1 MPDAAEPTIHPSEP
15 SPGLKVATLGGVPVY
30 IGRTWPVIAIIIVVT
45 FGPSISRSRPD
56 LGIRAYLVAAAFSV
70 LLLLSVLAH
79 EADHAVVATRFGYR
93 VNRVVADLWGGHTAY
108 DTAQSRPG
116 PSALVAV
123 VGPAANGAIALEG
136 WLLADRVPGGVPALL
151 VGAVV
156 WTNGF
161 VALFNLLPGLPL
173 DGGFLVDALVWR
185 VTGNRELGLIA
196 AGWCGRVV
204 TLLVLAW
211 ALLLPFLR
219 GYPPSLFTVVWAGV
233 IGAFL
238 WSGATNA
245 IRTGRARSA
254 LAGITI
260 GSVWRRASSLPVTS
274 SAADAWAL
282 RASGLGGTTVIV
294 VADDGT
300 ALGLVDDDALLGIPE
315 DARPVTPVM
324 AVVRR
329 QPAGW
334 VVDGEPDAAVT
345 PVVETMQTLQV
356 GAVPVRPRSGRIEG
370 IVLAGDLEAALS
382 RGTAA
387 RT

>member
-1 MPDAAEPTIHPSEP
+1 MPHAQEPTIHPSQP

-45 FGPSISRSRPD
+45 FGPSISSSRPD

-70 LLLLSVLAH
+70 LLLVSVLAH
-79 EADHAVVATRFGYR
+79 EAAHAVVATRFGYR

-123 VGPAANGAIALEG
+123 VGPAANGAIALAG

-185 VTGNRELGLIA
+185 VTGNRDLGLIA

-204 TLLVLAW
+204 TVLVLAW

-260 GSVWRRASSLPVTS
+260 GSVWRRASSLPVAS

-282 RASGLGGTTVIV
+282 RASGLGGTAVIV
-294 VADDGT
+294 VAADGT
-300 ALGLVDDDALLGIPE
+300 ALGMVDDDALLGVPE
-315 DARPVTPVM
+315 EARPVTPVM
-324 AVVRR
+324 AAVRR

-334 VVDGEPDAAVT
+334 VVDAEPDAAVT

-382 RGTAA
+382 RGAAA

>member
-1 MPDAAEPTIHPSEP
+1 MPDAPETTSQP

-30 IGRTWPVIAIIIVVT
+30 IGRTWPVIAIIIVAT
-45 FGPSISRSRPD
+45 FGPQIGNGRPD

-79 EADHAVVATRFGYR
+79 EAAHAVVATRFGYR
-93 VNRVVADLWGGHTAY
+93 VDRVVADLWGGHTAY

-116 PSALVAV
+116 PSAVVAV
-123 VGPAANGAIALEG
+123 VGPAANGAIAVLG
-136 WLLADRVPGGVPALL
+136 WLLAHQAPGGVPALL
-151 VGAVV
+151 LGAVV

-185 VTGNRELGLIA
+185 VTGNRDLGLIA

-211 ALLLPFLR
+211 ALLLPFVR

-238 WSGATNA
+238 WAGASNA
-245 IRTGRARSA
+245 IRTGRARTALSA
-254 LAGITI
+254 ITI
-260 GSVWRRASSLPVTS
+260 GSVWRRASSLPAAS

-282 RASGLGGTTVIV
+282 RASGLGGTAVVV
-294 VADDGT
+294 VAEDGS
-300 ALGLVDDDALLGIPE
+300 ALGLVDDDALLGIPDE
-315 DARPVTPVM
+315 ARSATPVM
-324 AVVRR
+324 AAVRQ

-334 VVDGEPDAAVT
+334 VVDADPDAPVT
-345 PVVETMQTLQV
+345 SVVETMQTLQV

-382 RGTAA
+382 RGATA

>member
-1 MPDAAEPTIHPSEP
+1 MPDAAEPTIHPSQP

-45 FGPSISRSRPD
+45 FGPSISSSRPD

-70 LLLLSVLAH
+70 LLLVSVLAH
-79 EADHAVVATRFGYR
+79 EAAHAVVATRFGYR

-108 DTAQSRPG
+108 DTAESRPG

-123 VGPAANGAIALEG
+123 VGPAANGAIALAG

-151 VGAVV
+151 IGAVV

-185 VTGNRELGLIA
+185 VTGNRDLGLIA

-204 TLLVLAW
+204 TILVLGW

-238 WSGATNA
+238 WGGATNA

-260 GSVWRRASSLPVTS
+260 GSVWRRASSLPEAS

-282 RASGLGGTTVIV
+282 RASGLGGTAVVV
-294 VADDGT
+294 VAADGT

-315 DARPVTPVM
+315 EARPVTPVTA
-324 AVVRR
+324 AVQR

-334 VVDGEPDAAVT
+334 VVDAEPDAAVT

-382 RGTAA
+382 RGAA
-387 RT
+387 AHT

>member
-1 MPDAAEPTIHPSEP
+1 MPDAPETTSQP

-30 IGRTWPVIAIIIVVT
+30 IGRTWPVIAIIIVAT
-45 FGPSISRSRPD
+45 FGPQIGNGRPD

-79 EADHAVVATRFGYR
+79 EAAHAVVATRFGYR

-116 PSALVAV
+116 PSAVVAV
-123 VGPAANGAIALEG
+123 AGPAANGAIAVLG
-136 WLLADRVPGGVPALL
+136 WLLAHQAPGGVPSLL
-151 VGAVV
+151 LGAVV

-185 VTGNRELGLIA
+185 VTGNRDLGLIA

-211 ALLLPFLR
+211 ALLLPFVR

-238 WSGATNA
+238 WAGASNA
-245 IRTGRARSA
+245 IRTGRARTALSA
-254 LAGITI
+254 ITI
-260 GSVWRRASSLPVTS
+260 GSVWRRASSLPAAS

-282 RASGLGGTTVIV
+282 RASGLGGTAVVV
-294 VADDGT
+294 VAEDGS
-300 ALGLVDDDALLGIPE
+300 ALGLVDDDALLGIADE
-315 DARPVTPVM
+315 ARSATPVM
-324 AVVRR
+324 AAVRQ

-334 VVDGEPDAAVT
+334 VVDADPDAPVT
-345 PVVETMQTLQV
+345 SVVETMQTLQV

-382 RGTAA
+382 RGATA

>member
-1 MPDAAEPTIHPSEP
+1 
-15 SPGLKVATLGGVPVY
+15 V
-30 IGRTWPVIAIIIVVT
+30 
-45 FGPSISRSRPD
+45 
-56 LGIRAYLVAAAFSV
+56 
-70 LLLLSVLAH
+70 
-79 EADHAVVATRFGYR
+79 
-93 VNRVVADLWGGHTAY
+93 
-108 DTAQSRPG
+108 
-116 PSALVAV
+116 VAV
-123 VGPAANGAIALEG
+123 VGPAANGAIAVLG
-136 WLLADRVPGGVPALL
+136 WLLAHQAPGGVPALL
-151 VGAVV
+151 LGAVV

-185 VTGNRELGLIA
+185 VTGNRDLGLIA

-211 ALLLPFLR
+211 ALLLPFVR

-238 WSGATNA
+238 WAGASNA
-245 IRTGRARSA
+245 IRTGRARTALSA
-254 LAGITI
+254 ITI
-260 GSVWRRASSLPVTS
+260 GSVWRRASSLPAAS

-282 RASGLGGTTVIV
+282 RASGLGGTAVVV
-294 VADDGT
+294 VAEDGS
-300 ALGLVDDDALLGIPE
+300 ALGLVDDDALLGIPDE
-315 DARPVTPVM
+315 ARSATPVM
-324 AVVRR
+324 AAVRQ

-334 VVDGEPDAAVT
+334 VVDADPDAPVT
-345 PVVETMQTLQV
+345 SVVETMQTLQV

-382 RGTAA
+382 RGATA

>member
-1 MPDAAEPTIHPSEP
+1 MKSDARLGDSAATMGRTVGGATDTPPDGPRRSSRDGRLTSLWHRLGGMPDAPEPTTPPSPP
-15 SPGLKVATLGGVPVY
+15 SPGLKVAKLGGVPIY
-30 IGRTWPVIAIIIVVT
+30 IGRTWPVIAIIIIAT
-45 FGPSISRSRPD
+45 FGPSISSNRAD
-56 LGIRAYLVAAAFSV
+56 LGVRAYLVAAAFSV

-79 EADHAVVATRFGYR
+79 EAAHAVVATRFGYR

-123 VGPAANGAIALEG
+123 VGPAANGAIALAG

-185 VTGNRELGLIA
+185 VTGNRDLGLIA

-204 TLLVLAW
+204 TVLVLGW

-219 GYPPSLFTVVWAGV
+219 GAPPSLFTVVWAGV

-238 WSGATNA
+238 WGGATNA

-254 LAGITI
+254 LAAITI
-260 GSVWRRASSLPVTS
+260 GSVWRRASSLPAAS
-274 SAADAWAL
+274 SVADAWAL
-282 RASGLGGTTVIV
+282 RSSGLGGAAVVV
-294 VADDGT
+294 VAG
-300 ALGLVDDDALLGIPE
+300 
-315 DARPVTPVM
+315 
-324 AVVRR
+324 
-329 QPAGW
+329 
-334 VVDGEPDAAVT
+334 
-345 PVVETMQTLQV
+345 
-356 GAVPVRPRSGRIEG
+356 
-370 IVLAGDLEAALS
+370 
-382 RGTAA
+382 
-387 RT
+387 

>member
-1 MPDAAEPTIHPSEP
+1 MPDAHEPTIPPSRP
-15 SPGLKVATLGGVPVY
+15 SPGLKVATLGGVPIY
-30 IGRTWPVIAIIIVVT
+30 IGRTWPVIAIIIVAT

-79 EADHAVVATRFGYR
+79 EAAHAVVATRFGYR

-123 VGPAANGAIALEG
+123 VGPAANGAIALAG
-136 WLLADRVPGGVPALL
+136 WLLADQVPAGVPALL
-151 VGAVV
+151 VGAIV

-185 VTGNRELGLIA
+185 VTGNRDLGLIA

-238 WSGATNA
+238 WGGATNA

-260 GSVWRRASSLPVTS
+260 GSVWRRASSLPVAS
-274 SAADAWAL
+274 SVADAWAL
-282 RASGLGGTTVIV
+282 RASGLGGTAVIV
-294 VADDGT
+294 VGEDGT

-324 AVVRR
+324 AAVRQ
-329 QPAGW
+329 QPDGW
-334 VVDGEPDAAVT
+334 VVDAEPDAAVT

-382 RGTAA
+382 RGAAA

>member
-1 MPDAAEPTIHPSEP
+1 MPDAHEPTIPPSRP
-15 SPGLKVATLGGVPVY
+15 SPGLKVATLGGVPIY
-30 IGRTWPVIAIIIVVT
+30 IGRTWPVIAIIIVAT

-79 EADHAVVATRFGYR
+79 EAAHAVVATRFGYR

-123 VGPAANGAIALEG
+123 VGPAANGAIALAG
-136 WLLADRVPGGVPALL
+136 WLLADQVPAGVPALL
-151 VGAVV
+151 VGAIV

-185 VTGNRELGLIA
+185 VTGNRDLGLIA

-238 WSGATNA
+238 WGGATNA

-260 GSVWRRASSLPVTS
+260 GSVWRRASSLPVAS

-282 RASGLGGTTVIV
+282 RASGLGGTAVIV
-294 VADDGT
+294 VGEDGT

-324 AVVRR
+324 AAVRQ
-329 QPAGW
+329 QPDGW
-334 VVDGEPDAAVT
+334 VVDAEPDAAVT

-382 RGTAA
+382 RGAAA

>member
-79 EADHAVVATRFGYR
+79 EAAHAVVATRFGYR

-123 VGPAANGAIALEG
+123 VGPAANGAIALAG

-185 VTGNRELGLIA
+185 VTGNRDLGLIA

-204 TLLVLAW
+204 TVLVLGW

-238 WSGATNA
+238 WAGATNA

-254 LAGITI
+254 LAAITI
-260 GSVWRRASSLPVTS
+260 GSVWRRASSLPLAS
-274 SAADAWAL
+274 SAADALAL
-282 RASGLGGTTVIV
+282 RASGLGGTAVVV
-294 VADDGT
+294 VAPDGT
-300 ALGLVDDDALLGIPE
+300 AVGLVDDDALLGIPE
-315 DARPVTPVM
+315 EARRVTPVT
-324 AVVRR
+324 AAVRR
-329 QPAGW
+329 QPPGW
-334 VVDGEPDAAVT
+334 VVDAEPDAAIT

-356 GAVPVRPRSGRIEG
+356 GAVPVRPGSGRIEG

-382 RGTAA
+382 RGAAA

>member
-1 MPDAAEPTIHPSEP
+1 MPDAPEPTVRPSHP
-15 SPGLKVATLGGVPVY
+15 SPGLKVATLGGVPIY
-30 IGRTWPVIAIIIVVT
+30 IGRTWPVIAVIIVAT

-70 LLLLSVLAH
+70 LLLVSVLAH
-79 EADHAVVATRFGYR
+79 EAAHAVVATRFGYR

-123 VGPAANGAIALEG
+123 VGPAANGVIALVG
-136 WLLADRVPGGVPALL
+136 WVLEDRVPGGVPALL

-185 VTGNRELGLIA
+185 VTGNRDLGLIA

-238 WSGATNA
+238 WGGATNA

-260 GSVWRRASSLPVTS
+260 GSVWRRASSLPVAS

-282 RASGLGGTTVIV
+282 RASGLGGTAVIV
-294 VADDGT
+294 VAEDGT

-324 AVVRR
+324 AAVRR
-329 QPAGW
+329 QPDGW
-334 VVDGEPDAAVT
+334 VVDVEPDAAVT

>member
-1 MPDAAEPTIHPSEP
+1 MPDAPETTSQP

-30 IGRTWPVIAIIIVVT
+30 IGRTWPVIAIIIVAT
-45 FGPSISRSRPD
+45 FGPQIGNGRPD

-79 EADHAVVATRFGYR
+79 EAAHAVVATRFGYR
-93 VNRVVADLWGGHTAY
+93 VDRVVADLWGGHTAY

-116 PSALVAV
+116 PSAVVAV
-123 VGPAANGAIALEG
+123 AGPAANGAIAVLG
-136 WLLADRVPGGVPALL
+136 WLLAHQAPGGVPSLL
-151 VGAVV
+151 LGAVV

-185 VTGNRELGLIA
+185 VTGNRDLGLIA

-211 ALLLPFLR
+211 ALLLPFVR

-238 WSGATNA
+238 WAGASNA
-245 IRTGRARSA
+245 IRTGRARTALSA
-254 LAGITI
+254 ITI
-260 GSVWRRASSLPVTS
+260 GSVWRRASSLPAAS

-282 RASGLGGTTVIV
+282 RASGLGGTAVVV
-294 VADDGT
+294 VAEDGS
-300 ALGLVDDDALLGIPE
+300 ALGLVDDDALLGIPDE
-315 DARPVTPVM
+315 ARSATPVM
-324 AVVRR
+324 AAVRQ

-334 VVDGEPDAAVT
+334 VVDADPDAPVT
-345 PVVETMQTLQV
+345 SVVETMQTLQV

-382 RGTAA
+382 RGATA